1 MTRNELDKKDY
12 VIVEIFKGKRGN
24 FNVTLRW
31 SAQDS
36 FTEKIMTSDDFN
48 DRPGIDVV
56 RACLDHTLR
65 IKLQSYVKDL
75 CYELTGCKKHNA
87 TKGTGTQYDRVIELV
102 HEGNLVNEIQEK
114 AIDFCYGTTYVADK
128 EQKKVDNLD
137 DGLQNLAKS
146 NPEEA
151 KRVALAAIE
160 KLKEM
165 GIEM

>member
-1 MTRNELDKKDY
+1 MTRDEIDKKDY
-12 VIVEIFKGKRGN
+12 VVVEIFKGKRGG

-31 SAQDS
+31 SAQDA
-36 FTEKIMTSDDFN
+36 FTEKIMTSNAFESYA
-48 DRPGIDVV
+48 GLDVV

-75 CYELTGCKKHNA
+75 SYELTGCKKYNA
-87 TKGTGTQYDRVIELV
+87 EKGTGSKYDRVIELV
-102 HEGNLVNEIQEK
+102 NEMNLVEDIKEK

-128 EQKKVDNLD
+128 EQKKIDNLD
-137 DGLQNLAKS
+137 VGMENLVKS

-151 KRVALAAIE
+151 KRMAMKAIADLKAL
-160 KLKEM
+160 